1 LLCCDLGN
9 MLTHRSLES
18 DGCVF
23 LPSRLIAG
31 ILRFAAAG
39 TLLVAPVLTAKS
51 DPEFPGFPPGSDN
64 LVVSESVYVGYPSL
78 IIPGTT
84 VLPTGVVAIADGGF
98 PEVFNNATV
107 DSSFGITAPI
117 YLLELTSNGEVVGR
131 LPVPT
136 KQMTTSFSSK
146 SELGLHLAVEDFALT
161 FMGYVAPVNTL
172 DVSNSNTPG
181 HFDPS
186 NPVPSTYQRAIG
198 LADGFG
204 QVWSQPVNSYS
215 GNNGRGVILL
225 KGTFYM
231 TGNAGN
237 GSTKG
242 LPQIVDNTGV
252 QILQIF
258 GGSDSTVVGQLQGMV
273 GAPKGFQYG
282 YSVTQYGYPADTS
295 GKDDNF
301 RGITIFNGTL
311 YVTKGSGGNGI
322 NTVFQVGTPGVLPTF
337 ASAATTQIS
346 ILPGFST
353 TLAKSTTGTVYYP
366 FGIWF
371 ANPTTLYVADEGDGV
386 LGHAAAGT
394 GGLQKWVLVGNSWQ
408 LAYTLTAGL
417 NLGRTYTVPGY
428 PTGINT
434 VTGLNWAPAPDGLRQ
449 IAGKVNQD
457 GTVTI
462 YAVTSTVSGS
472 GDQGADPNQLV
483 VITNT
488 PGYRESSF
496 RGRLRRA
503 FVSIGR
509 VFNVKKV
516 DLNRQPVVPQSFEVS
531 LCCQTLLDLLLEIC
545 FGLSINIQVTLQD
558 LSLFLGFV
566 VKVYF
571 GTKEPFTHLDQCGYA
586 R

>member
-1 LLCCDLGN
+1 
-9 MLTHRSLES
+9 M
-18 DGCVF
+18 
-23 LPSRLIAG
+23 
-31 ILRFAAAG
+31 G
-39 TLLVAPVLTAKS
+39 TLLVAPTLTAKS
-51 DPEFPGFPPGSDN
+51 DPEFPGFPPGRDN

-78 IIPGTT
+78 IIPQTT

-117 YLLELTSNGEVVGR
+117 YLLELTSHGEVVGR

-258 GGSDSTVVGQLQGMV
+258 GGSDSTVVGQLQGIV
-273 GAPKGFQYG
+273 GQPKGFQYG
-282 YSVTQYGYPADTS
+282 YSVTQYGHPADTS

-353 TLAKSTTGTVYYP
+353 TLANSKTGTVYYP

-386 LGHAAAGT
+386 LGNAATGT

-417 NLGRTYTVPGY
+417 NLGQTYTVPGY

-449 IAGKVNQD
+449 IAGKVNRD

-483 VITNT
+483 VITDRLSAADAT
-488 PGYRESSF
+488 AAAGETFKVLRTAESGTVLRGVSF
-496 RGRLRRA
+496 APL
-503 FVSIGR
+503 
-509 VFNVKKV
+509 
-516 DLNRQPVVPQSFEVS
+516 
-531 LCCQTLLDLLLEIC
+531 
-545 FGLSINIQVTLQD
+545 GLP
-558 LSLFLGFV
+558 F
-566 VKVYF
+566 
-571 GTKEPFTHLDQCGYA
+571 FTHF
-586 R
+586 